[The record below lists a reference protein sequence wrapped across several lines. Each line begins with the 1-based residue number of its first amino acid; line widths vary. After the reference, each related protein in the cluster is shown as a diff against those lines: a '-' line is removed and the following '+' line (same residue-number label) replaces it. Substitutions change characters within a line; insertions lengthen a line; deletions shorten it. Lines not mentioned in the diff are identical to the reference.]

1 MSTNQDDLIPVLSA
15 DIEITDFSKS
25 NYVLS
30 NKKHKHY
37 LKISKE
43 VKDLLSFI
51 DNKKNIDE
59 ITHEYN
65 SCFNTTI
72 KSDFTYSLIYVKLSR
87 YGLLENYGEI
97 KTNGKPNYL
106 KLSAIILNERKV
118 GKIVKYFYFLFNLN
132 TAFILLS
139 FSLIISAWKLIYF
152 LDTNKE
158 FNIQVG
164 LVSLILLTFVSAVF
178 HEIGHATSTSLFGS
192 KHGGI
197 GAGFYLFSPVLYAD
211 VTDVWRLPKK
221 KRIVVNLSGIYF
233 EILFCAVLLLINLV
247 LKSELLEM
255 LALIVFIKTFF
266 NLNPLVRSDGY
277 WVITDLTNQPNLFRN
292 AYQKV
297 NNLFLFIL
305 RRRPIT
311 WNYVDFIVFI
321 YGILSIAFISYFIIY
336 AVILNPSSILYFPKN
351 LLLFF
356 QNIFTFNSAI
366 SIQKIT
372 ELILP
377 MIFFYFIFNLSKNAF
392 KNILMMKKTK

>member
-1 MSTNQDDLIPVLSA
+1 MIMSTNQDDLIPVLSA

-139 FSLIISAWKLIYF
+139 FSLIISAWKLISF

-197 GAGFYLFSPVLYAD
+197 GAGF
-211 VTDVWRLPKK
+211 
-221 KRIVVNLSGIYF
+221 LS
-233 EILFCAVLLLINLV
+233 
-247 LKSELLEM
+247 
-255 LALIVFIKTFF
+255 FF
-266 NLNPLVRSDGY
+266 
-277 WVITDLTNQPNLFRN
+277 
-292 AYQKV
+292 
-297 NNLFLFIL
+297 
-305 RRRPIT
+305 
-311 WNYVDFIVFI
+311 
-321 YGILSIAFISYFIIY
+321 
-336 AVILNPSSILYFPKN
+336 PSTLC
-351 LLLFF
+351 
-356 QNIFTFNSAI
+356 
-366 SIQKIT
+366 
-372 ELILP
+372 
-377 MIFFYFIFNLSKNAF
+377 
-392 KNILMMKKTK
+392 